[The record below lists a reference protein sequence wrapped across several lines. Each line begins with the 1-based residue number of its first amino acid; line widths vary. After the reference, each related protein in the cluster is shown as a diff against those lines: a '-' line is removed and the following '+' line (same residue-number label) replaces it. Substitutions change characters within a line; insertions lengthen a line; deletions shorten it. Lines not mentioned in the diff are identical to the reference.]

1 MSKHNEQLSFDF
13 DDPMT
18 TLLNT
23 GDLPE
28 KRACLNNAAAHIARE
43 LVQAY
48 VFASVAEFKT
58 LLLTEMSDLMTR
70 RRSAALAGILS
81 LVVDDKDNG
90 DLFDDDD
97 DDGELYTLPLR
108 HGTKMALLYLH
119 NNDLRFPFFKEN
131 PVASPCEEKEAEYR
145 DADDDTL
152 KQFCDG
158 FIYNSMTK
166 CIEHLWFETAPF
178 TRSEASMEYMSYEH
192 CLALQT
198 AGDTVNLMLAD
209 ELSRR
214 AAQHKG

>member
-1 MSKHNEQLSFDF
+1 MSKNNEQLSFDF
-13 DDPMT
+13 DDIMT
-18 TLLNT
+18 ALLNT

-48 VFASVAEFKT
+48 VFESEGKT
-58 LLLTEMSDLMTR
+58 KLLAAMRDLMTR
-70 RRSAALAGILS
+70 RSSAALAGILS
-81 LVVDDKDNG
+81 LVVSDKDNG
-90 DLFDDDD
+90 VLFNDSA
-97 DDGELYTLPLR
+97 DDGELDTLPLR

-131 PVASPCEEKEAEYR
+131 PVASPCEEKEAEYN

-158 FIYNSMTK
+158 FIYNCMTK
-166 CIEHLWFETAPF
+166 CIEHLWFETKPF
-178 TRSEASMEYMSYEH
+178 TRSEAVMEYLSYEH

>member
-1 MSKHNEQLSFDF
+1 MSKNNEQLSFDF
-13 DDPMT
+13 DDIMT
-18 TLLNT
+18 ALLNT

-48 VFASVAEFKT
+48 VFESEGKT
-58 LLLTEMSDLMTR
+58 KLLAAMRDLMTR
-70 RRSAALAGILS
+70 RSSAALAGILS
-81 LVVDDKDNG
+81 LVVSDKDNG
-90 DLFDDDD
+90 VLFNDSA
-97 DDGELYTLPLR
+97 DDGELDTLPLR

-119 NNDLRFPFFKEN
+119 NNDLRFPFFKEK
-131 PVASPCEEKEAEYR
+131 PVASPCEEKEAEYN

-158 FIYNSMTK
+158 FIYNCMTK
-166 CIEHLWFETAPF
+166 CVEHLWFETAPF
-178 TRSEASMEYMSYEH
+178 TRSEAAMEYLSYEH

>member
-1 MSKHNEQLSFDF
+1 MSKNNEQLSFDF

-18 TLLNT
+18 ALLNT

-43 LVQAY
+43 LTRAY
-48 VFASVAEFKT
+48 VFESVAEGKT
-58 LLLTEMSDLMTR
+58 KLLAAMRDLMTR

-81 LVVDDKDNG
+81 LVVADKDNG
-90 DLFDDDD
+90 NLFNDSA
-97 DDGELYTLPLR
+97 DDGELDTLPLR

-131 PVASPCEEKEAEYR
+131 PVASPGEEKEAEYN
-145 DADDDTL
+145 DPDDDTL

-158 FIYNSMTK
+158 FIYNCMTK
-166 CIEHLWFETAPF
+166 CVEHLWFETAPF
-178 TRSEASMEYMSYEH
+178 TRSEASMEYMSYEY
-192 CLALQT
+192 CLVLQT

>member
-1 MSKHNEQLSFDF
+1 MSKNNEQLSFDF
-13 DDPMT
+13 DDIMT
-18 TLLNT
+18 ALLNT

-48 VFASVAEFKT
+48 VFESEGKT
-58 LLLTEMSDLMTR
+58 KLLAAMRDLMTR
-70 RRSAALAGILS
+70 RSSAALAGILS
-81 LVVDDKDNG
+81 LVVSDKDNG
-90 DLFDDDD
+90 VLFNDSA
-97 DDGELYTLPLR
+97 DDGELDTLPLR

-131 PVASPCEEKEAEYR
+131 PVASPCEEKEAEYN